1 MPGLTI
7 DAWGPAGW
15 NTLHAWAHFYP
26 HAPTDA
32 ERDAVRALLH
42 LFARHL
48 PCPSCRTHFTA
59 FLERRLDAEAL
70 ATRSALVA
78 LLNDAHNEV
87 NARLGKRVYTLEE
100 HRRVYTLRRR
110 MTARVDP
117 RATLLPVA
125 AVAVLLGAVVM
136 QRRSCQRVPLWY
148 R

>member
-1 MPGLTI
+1 M
-7 DAWGPAGW
+7 
-15 NTLHAWAHFYP
+15 
-26 HAPTDA
+26 
-32 ERDAVRALLH
+32 RALLH